1 MRNLRSSLCCSIAS
15 TLSST
20 ICLTA
25 ICVITI
31 CAATLSFAEAPDRIA
46 GAIDSSHRV
55 VLKSQI
61 QRRALPQ
68 FDQGRVEPSLQ
79 LHVTLLTVPSPSQV
93 KALKQL
99 LAEQQDAKSA
109 SFHKWLTPQ
118 QYADRFGLSH
128 NDVQKTSAWLKSQG
142 FSVDHVANGR
152 NWIVFSGT
160 ASQIES
166 ALRTEIHRYNVN
178 GKMHFSNAAP
188 PSIPVALSGVAV
200 GFRGLDDFR
209 PRPSVRKALP
219 RARNVRPDF
228 YFNDANLAFPNFAA
242 PGDIAKM
249 YNFPSGIDGTG
260 EKLVIVGQ
268 TDVYLADLNNFR
280 SGFGQTAISGCTTN
294 GSDVITSCT
303 TSSTAN
309 FQYVLDLTTSS
320 DPGVSLDDLSEADL
334 DLEWSAATAPGA
346 QIIFVNSDNVFTS
359 YYYAIDHSPIY
370 APVISMSYG
379 TCEFND
385 NFILDPTTGAPL
397 ADETEL
403 MKANSE
409 GITFINSSGDSGA
422 AECDPPFP
430 PAVDVNNLANYGLAV
445 SYPASSPEVTGVG
458 GTSIPYTDLEAG
470 SSFWSTTNTTDGQ
483 SVNSYIPEA
492 AWNDDV
498 ELAAA
503 FGNTALSWQESY
515 AIVASGGG
523 PSNCAKQSADN
534 STCVSGF
541 PQPSWQSALTI
552 SGQTAVRFSPDVS
565 LLASPN
571 FPGYIYCTPVEELS
585 QTAPYSGESTSS
597 CGSGGT
603 AGITT
608 AISGVVSGNN
618 FVVEPSLVGGTS
630 ASAPIFA
637 GIVTMLNQYLVTN
650 GFQSTPGLGNI
661 NPTLYTLAA
670 TPANGAFHPVKS
682 GSNIVYCAGD
692 TPTDMPANSTYLCP
706 GVAGTTDS
714 FGFNA
719 ATADGTTGYNLV
731 TGLGSVDANALFTA
745 WNASTTTPPPNFT
758 LGVGVNS
765 LQVTPGQTGTA
776 TITVTGT
783 HPALT
788 FTCTETTALS
798 SSGSVCTITPS
809 IPTSADSASLTISTI
824 APTAQMRRPLGTGRG
839 IFFAALLPGLFGI
852 VFTAGSRKRAARG
865 LRFLSLIVVLGFS
878 TLWLASCSSSNSS
891 STSNPGTPAGSYVV
905 TVNATA
911 GGTTASTTVT
921 LVVQ

>member
-1 MRNLRSSLCCSIAS
+1 MRNLRSSLCSSVAS
-15 TLSST
+15 TL
-20 ICLTA
+20 LTA
-25 ICVITI
+25 ICVTTI

-46 GAIDSSHRV
+46 GTIDSGHMV
-55 VLKSQI
+55 VLRNQI

-79 LHVTLLTVPSPSQV
+79 LHVTLLTVASPGQV

-99 LAEQQDAKSA
+99 LAEQQDPKSA
-109 SFHKWLTPQ
+109 NFHKWLTPK

-128 NDVQKTSAWLKSQG
+128 NDVQKTTAWLKSQG
-142 FSVDHVANGR
+142 FSVDYVANGR

-178 GKMHFSNAAP
+178 GKMHFANAAP
-188 PSIPVALSGVAV
+188 PSIPAALSGIAN

-228 YFNDANLAFPNFAA
+228 YFNDPDLAFPDFAA

-260 EKLVIVGQ
+260 EKLAIVGQ
-268 TDVYLADLNNFR
+268 TDVYLADLVNFR
-280 SGFGQTAISGCTTN
+280 SGFGLPAIFSGCTATS
-294 GSDVITSCT
+294 GVLTSCT

-334 DLEWSAATAPGA
+334 DLEWSAATVPGA

-359 YYYAIDHSPIY
+359 YYYAIDNNI

-397 ADETEL
+397 ADEMEL
-403 MKANSE
+403 MKANTE

-470 SSFWSTTNTTDGQ
+470 SSFWSTTNGTYGQ
-483 SVNSYIPEA
+483 SVNSYITEG

-498 ELAAA
+498 ELAQA
-503 FGNTALSWQESY
+503 FPGSGPTALSWQESY
-515 AIVASGGG
+515 AIVESGGG
-523 PSNCAKQSADN
+523 PSNCAKQSSDN
-534 STCVSGF
+534 STCASGF
-541 PQPSWQSALTI
+541 PKPSWQAVTI
-552 SGQTAVRFSPDVS
+552 SGQAAVRFSPDVS

-585 QTAPYSGESTSS
+585 NTAPYSTESTSS
-597 CGSGGT
+597 CGSGGP
-603 AGITT
+603 AGITA

-650 GFQSTPGLGNI
+650 GFQSTPGLTNI

-670 TPANGAFHPVKS
+670 GANSPFHPVKT
-682 GSNIVYCAGD
+682 GTNIVYCVGG
-692 TPTDMPANSTYLCP
+692 TPTNMPANATYQCP
-706 GVAGTTDS
+706 AEVGGVQPS
-714 FGFNA
+714 FGFDASNA
-719 ATADGTTGYNLV
+719 DPTTGYNLV

-745 WNASTTTPPPNFT
+745 WNSSTTPPPVFT
-758 LGVGVNS
+758 LGVGAS
-765 LQVTPGQTGTA
+765 TLQVTPGQTGTA

-809 IPTSADSASLTISTI
+809 IPTSANSASLTISTV

-878 TLWLASCSSSNSS
+878 TLWLASCSSNSS
-891 STSNPGTPAGSYVV
+891 STNNPGTPAGSYVV
-905 TVNATA
+905 TVNATT
-911 GGTTASTTVT
+911 GGATPVTGTTTVT

>member
-1 MRNLRSSLCCSIAS
+1 M
-15 TLSST
+15 
-20 ICLTA
+20 
-25 ICVITI
+25 
-31 CAATLSFAEAPDRIA
+31 
-46 GAIDSSHRV
+46 V

-68 FDQGRVEPSLQ
+68 YDQGRVDPSFQ
-79 LHVTLLTVPSPSQV
+79 LHVTLLTVPSSSQV

-99 LAEQQDAKSA
+99 LGEQQDPKSA
-109 SFHKWLTPQ
+109 SFHKWLTPE
-118 QYADRFGLSH
+118 QYADRFGLSR
-128 NDVQKTSAWLKSQG
+128 NDIQKTSAWLKSQG
-142 FSVDHVANGR
+142 LSVDHVANGR

-160 ASQIES
+160 ASQVES
-166 ALRTEIHRYNVN
+166 AFRTEIDRYNVN
-178 GKMHFSNAAP
+178 GKMHFANAGP
-188 PSIPVALSGVAV
+188 PSIPAALSGIAS
-200 GFRGLDDFR
+200 GLRGLDDFR
-209 PRPSVRKALP
+209 PRPSVRKAVP

-228 YFNDANLAFPNFAA
+228 YYNDPDLAFPDFAA

-249 YNFPSGIDGTG
+249 YDFPAGIDGTG

-280 SGFGQTAISGCTTN
+280 SGFGLTAISGCTTN

-309 FQYVLDLTTSS
+309 FQYVLDLSTSS

-334 DLEWSAATAPGA
+334 DLEWSAATVPGA

-359 YYYAIDHSPIY
+359 YYYAIDNNI

-397 ADETEL
+397 ADEMEL

-492 AWNDDV
+492 AWNDDA
-498 ELAAA
+498 ELAQA
-503 FGNTALSWQESY
+503 FPGSGPTALSWQESY
-515 AIVASGGG
+515 AIVESGGG
-523 PSNCAKQSADN
+523 PSNCAKQNADN

-552 SGQTAVRFSPDVS
+552 SGQSTPVRFSPDVS

-585 QTAPYSGESTSS
+585 STAPYSGESTSS
-597 CGSGGT
+597 CGSGGP

-608 AISGVVSGNN
+608 AISGVVSGDN

-650 GFQSTPGLGNI
+650 GFQSTPGLSNI

-670 TPANGAFHPVKS
+670 TTPSPFHPVKT
-682 GSNIVYCAGD
+682 GNNVVYCVGG
-692 TPTDMPANSTYLCP
+692 TPTNMPANTTYQCP
-706 GVAGTTDS
+706 AEVGGVQPS

-719 ATADGTTGYNLV
+719 ATADPTTGYNLV
-731 TGLGSVDANALFTA
+731 TGLGSVDVNALFTA
-745 WNASTTTPPPNFT
+745 WNSSTTPPPSFT
-758 LGVGVNS
+758 LSVTAPS

-788 FTCTETTALS
+788 FTCTETTALL

-809 IPTSADSASLTISTI
+809 IPTSANSASLTISTI

-878 TLWLASCSSSNSS
+878 TLWLASCSSNSS
-891 STSNPGTPAGSYVV
+891 STNNPGTPAGSYVV
-905 TVNATA
+905 TVNATT
-911 GGTTASTTVT
+911 GGATPVTGTTTVT